1 MKIKQ
6 NFKVSKYL
14 PIWTF
19 IIFMSCKDMNPLKTE
34 KNIDLKTILK
44 PENFKSNSDGHDTHF
59 YVLQN
64 KHGLEATFSN
74 YGQRLLSLMVP
85 DREGKFKDI
94 VLGFE
99 NLQRYREARER
110 YFGAFVGRYANRIS
124 QGRFSIAGKEYTL
137 ATNNGTNHLHGGN
150 VGFSDMLWKGRQLAN
165 NELEFAGT
173 SSHMDQGYPG
183 NLEVRVN
190 YLLTDKNE
198 LVISYRATTDRT
210 TIVNLTHHSFFNLA
224 GEGSGSIE
232 GHFLKINADGYTPI
246 DEIMIPTGELRSVEG
261 TPFDFRT
268 AKPIGRDLGA
278 DHYQLQIGK
287 GYDHNF
293 VLNREVKGRDGL
305 TLAAWVL
312 EPTSGRVMEVLT
324 DEPGMQFYSGNFL
337 DGGTIGKSGK
347 PYGHRGAFCL
357 ETQHFP
363 DSPNQD
369 GFPTTLLEPGQEY
382 RSTCV
387 YRFTTDQGDLQNN

>member
-1 MKIKQ
+1 M
-6 NFKVSKYL
+6 
-14 PIWTF
+14 
-19 IIFMSCKDMNPLKTE
+19 IFLSCKDINQLKVENNTIIKTTLKRTNFE
-34 KNIDLKTILK
+34 INI
-44 PENFKSNSDGHDTHF
+44 DGHDTQF

-64 KHGLEATFSN
+64 KHGLEAAFSN

-99 NLQRYREARER
+99 NLKRYRQARER

-124 QGRFSIAGKEYTL
+124 KGRFSIAGKEYTL
-137 ATNNGTNHLHGGN
+137 ETNNGVNHLHGGN
-150 VGFSDMLWKGRQLAN
+150 VGFSDMLWKGQQLAN
-165 NELEFAGT
+165 NELEFKGI
-173 SSHMDQGYPG
+173 SPHMDQGYPG
-183 NLEVRVN
+183 NLRVRVN

-198 LVISYRATTDRT
+198 LVISYRATTDMT

-232 GHFLKINADGYTPI
+232 GHLLKVNADIYTPI
-246 DEIMIPTGELRSVEG
+246 DENMIPTGELRSVEG
-261 TPFDFRT
+261 SPFDFRS
-268 AKPIGRDLGA
+268 AKPIGRDLSSN
-278 DHYQLQIGK
+278 HHQLQIGK

-293 VLNREVKGRDGL
+293 VLNREVRGGDGL
-305 TLAAWVL
+305 TLAARVL

-324 DEPGMQFYSGNFL
+324 DEPGLQFYSGNFL
-337 DGGTIGKSGK
+337 DGGTMGKSGK

-369 GFPTTLLEPGQEY
+369 RFPTTLLEPGQEY
-382 RSTCV
+382 RFTCV
-387 YRFTTDQGDLQNN
+387 YRFTTDQEYLQTN

>member
-1 MKIKQ
+1 MSGA
-6 NFKVSKYL
+6 NYL
-14 PIWTF
+14 YCLIC
-19 IIFMSCKDMNPLKTE
+19 IALMVNCKEVAKSQTE
-34 KNIDLKTILK
+34 NNTVIKTILK
-44 PENFKSNSDGHDTHF
+44 SENFKINSDGHDSHF

-64 KHGLEATFSN
+64 KHGLEATFSD

-85 DREGKFKDI
+85 DRDGKFNDI

-165 NELEFAGT
+165 NELEFTGT
-173 SSHMDQGYPG
+173 SPHMDQGYPG
-183 NLEVRVN
+183 NLEVMVN

-224 GEGSGSIE
+224 GEGSGSVE
-232 GHFLKINADGYTPI
+232 GHLLKIDADSYTPI
-246 DEIMIPTGELRSVEG
+246 DGTMIPTGELRSVEG

-278 DHYQLQIGK
+278 DHHQLQIGK

-293 VLNREVKGRDGL
+293 VLNREVRAGDGL

-324 DEPGMQFYSGNFL
+324 DEPGLQFYSGNFL

-347 PYGHRGAFCL
+347 PYGFRGAFCL

-363 DSPNQD
+363 DSPNQE
-369 GFPTTLLEPGQEY
+369 GFPSTLLKPGEMYQ
-382 RSTCV
+382 STCI
-387 YRFTTDQGDLQNN
+387 YRFKTDNDESQNN

>member
-1 MKIKQ
+1 VFTINCKEIAQKEDGRNIVMKT
-6 NFKVSKYL
+6 N
-14 PIWTF
+14 
-19 IIFMSCKDMNPLKTE
+19 LKR
-34 KNIDLKTILK
+34 
-44 PENFKSNSDGHDTHF
+44 ENFESNLDGQAAQF
-59 YVLQN
+59 YVLHN
-64 KHGLEATFSN
+64 KNGFEATFSN

-99 NLQRYREARER
+99 TLQRYQEARER

-124 QGRFSIAGKEYTL
+124 QGTFSVAGKKYTL
-137 ATNNGTNHLHGGN
+137 ATNNGVNHLHGGN
-150 VGFSDMLWKGRQLAN
+150 VGFGDMFWEGRKLAN
-165 NELEFAGT
+165 NELEFTGI
-173 SSHMDQGYPG
+173 SPHMDQGYPG

-190 YLLTDKNE
+190 YLLTDQNE
-198 LVISYRATTDRT
+198 LVISYQANTDRP

-224 GEGSGSIE
+224 GEGSGSVE
-232 GHFLKINADGYTPI
+232 GHLLKINADRYTPI
-246 DEIMIPTGELRSVEG
+246 DGTMIPTGELRSVEG

-278 DHYQLQIGK
+278 DHHQLQIGK

-293 VLNREVKGRDGL
+293 VLNKEISAGDGL
-305 TLAAWVL
+305 TLAARVL
-312 EPTSGRVMEVLT
+312 EPTSGRMMEVLT
-324 DEPGMQFYSGNFL
+324 DEPGLQFYSGNFL

-363 DSPNQD
+363 DSPNQE

-387 YRFTTDQGDLQNN
+387 YRFTTDQGDLQTN

>member
-1 MKIKQ
+1 
-6 NFKVSKYL
+6 
-14 PIWTF
+14 
-19 IIFMSCKDMNPLKTE
+19 MNPLKTE
-34 KNIDLKTILK
+34 KNIELKTILK
-44 PENFKSNSDGHDTHF
+44 PENFKSNSDGHDTQF

-64 KHGLEATFSN
+64 KHGLEAIFSN

-137 ATNNGTNHLHGGN
+137 ATNNGANHLHGGYI
-150 VGFSDMLWKGRQLAN
+150 GFSDVFWEGRQLSH

-173 SSHMDQGYPG
+173 SPHMDEGYPG

-190 YLLTDKNE
+190 YLLTDQNE
-198 LVISYRATTDRT
+198 LVIRYRATTDRA

-232 GHFLKINADGYTPI
+232 GHLLKINAGSYTPI
-246 DEIMIPTGELRSVEG
+246 DGNMIPTGELRSVEG

-268 AKPIGRDLGA
+268 EKPIGRDLGA
-278 DHYQLQIGK
+278 DHHQLQTGK

-293 VLNREVKGRDGL
+293 VLNREVRGGDGL
-305 TLAAWVL
+305 TLAARVL

-324 DEPGMQFYSGNFL
+324 DEPGLQFYSGNFL

-363 DSPNQD
+363 DSPNQE

-387 YRFTTDQGDLQNN
+387 YRFTTDQGDLQTN